1 MISKKR
7 GFKFLFLF
15 ILAIAAYLVFSPARR
30 GRQITAILPLF
41 RTIEQLENPALLTR
55 WWYPFAHAPASAYQ
69 VSSDPAGIKNEN
81 SQVLI
86 RKLSPYTFSL
96 TAREGSDSNRYYLQ
110 FSPDTANS
118 VTTIIKMSYLTKTG
132 GRLFRQELDQL
143 AEKSLSRLD
152 SIVNIPALLYGY
164 PINIIKVTDS
174 SFLFKSV
181 VSARNNEARSTA
193 KLYDELI
200 NYADKRHAGY
210 NGVRIFYS
218 QPVSK
223 DSIELFAGIG
233 VTVYTPTNPEDDIQY
248 KMMPYGKK
256 LLALEYEGTYG
267 NSRKMFDILEQ
278 FKRDHNMV
286 SMAIPFQKFLT
297 NGYGFSDSQIVRT
310 RVCYPVL

>member
-1 MISKKR
+1 
-7 GFKFLFLF
+7 
-15 ILAIAAYLVFSPARR
+15 
-30 GRQITAILPLF
+30 
-41 RTIEQLENPALLTR
+41 
-55 WWYPFAHAPASAYQ
+55 
-69 VSSDPAGIKNEN
+69 
-81 SQVLI
+81 
-86 RKLSPYTFSL
+86 
-96 TAREGSDSNRYYLQ
+96 
-110 FSPDTANS
+110 
-118 VTTIIKMSYLTKTG
+118 
-132 GRLFRQELDQL
+132 
-143 AEKSLSRLD
+143 
-152 SIVNIPALLYGY
+152 
-164 PINIIKVTDS
+164 
-174 SFLFKSV
+174 

-200 NYADKRHAGY
+200 SYADKRHAGY

-233 VTVYTPTNPEDDIQY
+233 VTVYTPTKPDDDIQY